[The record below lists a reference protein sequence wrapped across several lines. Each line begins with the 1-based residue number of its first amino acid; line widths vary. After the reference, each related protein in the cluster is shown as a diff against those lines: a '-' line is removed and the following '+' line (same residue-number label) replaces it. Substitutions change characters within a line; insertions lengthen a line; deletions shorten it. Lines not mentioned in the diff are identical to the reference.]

1 MARCRCDRV
10 RRRSRCVHHL
20 WPPWKSP
27 HAKRC
32 PVIYSCFIPCVALY
46 ELRITTLQ
54 TLPLGRPDR
63 CRRLAARQPSDAS
76 PMDRRPH
83 LADETFG
90 GEECAAENCEREKN
104 TCRRRARNIFS
115 SRRGLARAI
124 KLQPPRQPRGKRLNS
139 RTFGR
144 SDSCRMIGGRCSKKI
159 PPKSRRTQD
168 FRVASV
174 TMTLTH
180 CHMCGFLARFFYVAF
195 DLAPW
200 LKGF

>member
-1 MARCRCDRV
+1 MDAHPEAGTMDAVPIRASRTGRRVLQSIGGAPRWRRQKTSRENTRVEKHRRMARCRCDRV

-124 KLQPPRQPRGKRLNS
+124 KLQPPR
-139 RTFGR
+139 
-144 SDSCRMIGGRCSKKI
+144 
-159 PPKSRRTQD
+159 
-168 FRVASV
+168 
-174 TMTLTH
+174 
-180 CHMCGFLARFFYVAF
+180 
-195 DLAPW
+195 
-200 LKGF
+200 